1 MGSSPGGL
9 DPSLGSNTV
18 SQLGQA
24 NGPYKCAESGRRRWV
39 RIPIPG
45 IAANLQT
52 LTSHYA
58 FQPSDSQASAFRRHF
73 LPSPLPPW
81 VCQPWTRDFNTFPT
95 WAELPFRFLE
105 GIQSG
110 LFFVAAGV
118 VQTAIAARQGALV
131 FLPLQELFQLRS
143 CYKNLASEASLGIS
157 RRFLS
162 ASKD

>member
-1 MGSSPGGL
+1 MHFNPPIPRLLPLEDTFSHLPCLPGSV
-9 DPSLGSNTV
+9 SLGLKTLTP
-18 SQLGQA
+18 SQLGL
-24 NGPYKCAESGRRRWV
+24 S
-39 RIPIPG
+39 
-45 IAANLQT
+45 
-52 LTSHYA
+52 
-58 FQPSDSQASAFRRHF
+58 FPS
-73 LPSPLPPW
+73 
-81 VCQPWTRDFNTFPT
+81 
-95 WAELPFRFLE
+95 FRFLE

>member
-1 MGSSPGGL
+1 MGSNLYP
-9 DPSLGSNTV
+9 V
-18 SQLGQA
+18 
-24 NGPYKCAESGRRRWV
+24 
-39 RIPIPG
+39 
-45 IAANLQT
+45 IAANLQP
-52 LTSHYA
+52 LTNWAPYA
-58 FQPSDSQASAFRRHF
+58 LQPSNSQASDLKRHT
-73 LPSPLPPW
+73 LLSPLPPR
-81 VCQPWTRDFNTFPT
+81 VCQPWTQDFNTFPT
-95 WAELPFRFLE
+95 WTELPFRFLE

-110 LFFVAAGV
+110 LLFVSAGV